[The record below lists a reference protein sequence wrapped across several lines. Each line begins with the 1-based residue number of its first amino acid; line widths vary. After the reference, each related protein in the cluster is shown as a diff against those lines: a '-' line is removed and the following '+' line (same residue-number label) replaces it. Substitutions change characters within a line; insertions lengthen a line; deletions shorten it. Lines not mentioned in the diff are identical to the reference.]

1 MKIVFF
7 YLFLSKTKYFVYF
20 ITKNDLSLTS
30 RLKLMNTSI
39 NLNANAAQLNYFS
52 TNPFVDFFIEQN
64 VS

>member
-7 YLFLSKTKYFVYF
+7 YLFLSETKYFVYL

-39 NLNANAAQLNYFS
+39 NLNANAA
-52 TNPFVDFFIEQN
+52 
-64 VS
+64 